1 MKRIDVTHWIE
12 QAAGIGPAMQARIL
26 YTALVLC
33 AVWLVRR
40 VLVRA
45 VERHVDDLQARYR
58 WRKST
63 SYAAAVVVIVAMVRI
78 WFEGFTSLS
87 TVVGLASAGIAI
99 AMRDPLVNLA
109 GWLFILWRQPFAV
122 GDRVEIR
129 GPAGAVAG
137 DVIDQRVF
145 SFTLNEIGNWVR
157 ADQSTGRIIHVPNGR
172 VFTETVANYTRGF
185 KYIWDEVGVLVTFES
200 DWRKAKERLTEIVE
214 RHAAHLSQEAETRLR
229 EASRRYLIFYS
240 KLTPIVYTSVEDSG
254 VMLTMRYL
262 TEPHRRRAR
271 RQAIWED
278 VLDTFAAHD
287 DIDFAYPTTRFYD
300 NRREGKPGTIPKPAG
315 APTPPVSAPPDPSD
329 GYGPPSG

>member
-1 MKRIDVTHWIE
+1 MNHLHVSRWIE
-12 QAAGIGPAMQARIL
+12 QSLGIGPATQGRLL
-26 YTALVLC
+26 YTLLVVC

-40 VLVRA
+40 ILVRT

-63 SYAAAVVVIVAMVRI
+63 TYAAAFVVIVALVRI
-78 WFEGFTSLS
+78 WLEGFTSLS
-87 TVVGLASAGIAI
+87 TIVGLASAGVAI

-109 GWLFILWRQPFAV
+109 GWLFILWRQPFSV

-129 GPAGAVAG
+129 GPAGSVAG

-172 VFTETVANYTRGF
+172 VFTETVANFTRGF
-185 KYIWDEVGVLVTFES
+185 QYIWDEVGVLVTFES
-200 DWRKAKERLTEIVE
+200 DWRKAKKLLTEIVD
-214 RHAAHLSQEAETRLR
+214 RHAAHLSAEAETKLR

-271 RQAIWED
+271 QQAIWED
-278 VLDTFAAHD
+278 VLDTFAQHD

-300 NRREGKPGTIPKPAG
+300 NLREGKPGTVKTPP
-315 APTPPVSAPPDPSD
+315 APTPPDPNA
-329 GYGPPSG
+329 GY